1 VVAKAT
7 ERHFVGSPD
16 DVAEQVQ
23 TRILDHGI
31 DGVVINLITNGEEP
45 GIVDLAG
52 RTLGPLVG
60 K

>member
-1 VVAKAT
+1 M
-7 ERHFVGSPD
+7 RQYLD
-16 DVAEQVQ
+16 LMQL
-23 TRILDHGI
+23 ILDQGI